1 MPRTADRN
9 IEKAEAL
16 AAVIHRHGIPISRLE
31 ALAHLAPTT
40 IYYSLP
46 CGGCSRKLGPG
57 EIYLIIEAIAEHWPA
72 AHSETVHVF
81 LPGKF
86 IPVPTVPTNL
96 ETRID
101 DVQNLLAVQEELLIA
116 EMDGVITIE
125 EAKKIVALS
134 ERAHSALVAQM
145 DHDVKAAR

>member
-9 IEKAEAL
+9 IQKVEAL
-16 AAVIHRHGIPISRLE
+16 AEVINRHGIPISRLE

-40 IYYSLP
+40 IYYALP

-57 EIYLIIEAIAEHWPA
+57 EIYLIVEAIGEHWPA
-72 AHSETVHVF
+72 AYSETVHIF

-101 DVQNLLAVQEELLIA
+101 DLQNLLAVQEELLIA

-125 EAKKIVALS
+125 EAKKIVSLS
-134 ERAHSALVAQM
+134 ERAHSALVEQM
-145 DHDVKAAR
+145 DHDMQAAK